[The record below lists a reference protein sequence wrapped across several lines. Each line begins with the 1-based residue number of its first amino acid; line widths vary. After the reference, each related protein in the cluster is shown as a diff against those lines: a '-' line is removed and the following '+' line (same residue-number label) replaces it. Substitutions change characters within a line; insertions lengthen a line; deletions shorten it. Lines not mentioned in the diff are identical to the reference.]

1 MGMPLPTGT
10 LYQIQ
15 HKYWPDEEDYS
26 QFSDA
31 QRMERQDDA
40 YRGKFKKP
48 LRKTDASEPDHNVID
63 NRCEPIVSTGV
74 DFLYGAELEF
84 EVSHAEDDTP
94 DEEAEAY
101 LDAVWDANVK
111 MPLLA
116 EYEINSAVFGH
127 GFLKL
132 IPDDPDTAPYP
143 SLAVLDPRRVSVMT
157 YPADVRKVMRY
168 AFTFPDVDSETGATI
183 ERRQLTERDAQGRG
197 WTIRDQVRRS
207 GMGMSPI
214 AAAFSAPG
222 TRAQMDADAGWEDEG
237 ETPWPYPWSPIH
249 DVKNMPEPNSFWGK
263 SDLRLDLIHLNDV
276 LNFNLSNINRIIY
289 YHAHPVDVFFGIHPH
304 ELVREPGA
312 SPCFPNINARVEHIE
327 MSGAGLVSAQQFV
340 EDIRESMDEL
350 SHVPSVAVGRLKNLP
365 GVPSG
370 VALKVANRPLM
381 AQTMQKRALRGAM
394 LTRLSQHILE
404 LKRAEWATR
413 KITLHWPE
421 MMPSDDYNE
430 AQTAQ
435 IWQGIGVSADT
446 LLQRGG
452 FDPDVEREKKAEDAP
467 PPVPIQ
473 IVAGATV
480 PGAVPG
486 AQDGSQIAA

>member
-132 IPDDPDTAPYP
+132 IPDDPDTAPNTAELISY
-143 SLAVLDPRRVSVMT
+143 SA
-157 YPADVRKVMRY
+157 
-168 AFTFPDVDSETGATI
+168 
-183 ERRQLTERDAQGRG
+183 
-197 WTIRDQVRRS
+197 RS
-207 GMGMSPI
+207 GI
-214 AAAFSAPG
+214 L
-222 TRAQMDADAGWEDEG
+222 T
-237 ETPWPYPWSPIH
+237 
-249 DVKNMPEPNSFWGK
+249 
-263 SDLRLDLIHLNDV
+263 L
-276 LNFNLSNINRIIY
+276 
-289 YHAHPVDVFFGIHPH
+289 
-304 ELVREPGA
+304 A
-312 SPCFPNINARVEHIE
+312 SH
-327 MSGAGLVSAQQFV
+327 
-340 EDIRESMDEL
+340 
-350 SHVPSVAVGRLKNLP
+350 
-365 GVPSG
+365 
-370 VALKVANRPLM
+370 
-381 AQTMQKRALRGAM
+381 
-394 LTRLSQHILE
+394 
-404 LKRAEWATR
+404 
-413 KITLHWPE
+413 
-421 MMPSDDYNE
+421 
-430 AQTAQ
+430 TA
-435 IWQGIGVSADT
+435 S
-446 LLQRGG
+446 R
-452 FDPDVEREKKAEDAP
+452 
-467 PPVPIQ
+467 
-473 IVAGATV
+473 
-480 PGAVPG
+480 
-486 AQDGSQIAA
+486 